1 MVKKIRE
8 LINYLLLN
16 PLFLSSIIL
25 CFLFYTGVINPNNKN
40 SFISLIPISEIKELE
55 GIVVSAPV
63 KSLTNENYYFID
75 LNVTAVKSKEN
86 IYSQGKGIIKLL
98 LKSDFVE
105 SLYPNKLNSKS
116 KRNLLIESGLNIKL
130 VVKSLNEDLFLV
142 TDILDSFYEK
152 SFKGRIFY
160 FRALCRLNFKR
171 LLNSWGN
178 AGGLLL
184 ALLSGSKEY
193 TDTSLNLSFKRAGL
207 SHILALS
214 GMHLSLF
221 GSLGFFVAKRFS
233 SKKKAYNTKMLLILL
248 FVWFAGFTPSLLRA
262 FIFSIIIYILTA
274 LHIKKIND
282 ISSLSLC
289 FLIHSAIQPTHIQT
303 PAFMLSYGA
312 LFGIITVGSFFK
324 GKLSKIFALKI
335 VDNFC
340 DSFGAQICT
349 FPILIHLFGEVAPI
363 GVISSLIVSPLLT
376 IFLYT
381 GLIGIII
388 CMIIPFLSPAF
399 NDIIDVIYNII
410 SNFIVYFSSFPLIT
424 LRN

>member
-1 MVKKIRE
+1 MEKIKFNNGKLRILQISDAQDLHWVRKTMLLMLE
-8 LINYLLLN
+8 NACEQLKPDLIVFTGDN
-16 PLFLSSIIL
+16 IL
-25 CFLFYTGVINPNNKN
+25 
-40 SFISLIPISEIKELE
+40 
-55 GIVVSAPV
+55 
-63 KSLTNENYYFID
+63 
-75 LNVTAVKSKEN
+75 
-86 IYSQGKGIIKLL
+86 
-98 LKSDFVE
+98 
-105 SLYPNKLNSKS
+105 
-116 KRNLLIESGLNIKL
+116 
-130 VVKSLNEDLFLV
+130 
-142 TDILDSFYEK
+142 
-152 SFKGRIFY
+152 
-160 FRALCRLNFKR
+160 
-171 LLNSWGN
+171 GN
-178 AGGLLL
+178 
-184 ALLSGSKEY
+184 
-193 TDTSLNLSFKRAGL
+193 
-207 SHILALS
+207 
-214 GMHLSLF
+214 HLRDY
-221 GSLGFFVAKRFS
+221 RFS

-262 FIFSIIIYILTA
+262 FIFSIIIYILSA

-324 GKLSKIFALKI
+324 EKLSKIFALKI
-335 VDNFC
+335 VATFC

-349 FPILIHLFGEVAPI
+349 FPILIYLFGEVAPI

-410 SNFIVYFSSFPLIT
+410 SNLIVYFSSFPLIT